1 MAMGLVQLRL
11 PLPCPTQVAA
21 GQRGH
26 CSNGYKPSLQEF
38 SVSHLS
44 MDMVVDLYLKIRKY
58 GLEIWRGQSLP
69 GPKRCLAVIGIKC
82 VHLEQKRSPHD
93 L

>member
-38 SVSHLS
+38 SVIEPFEHGHGGGFVFE
-44 MDMVVDLYLKIRKY
+44 D
-58 GLEIWRGQSLP
+58 
-69 GPKRCLAVIGIKC
+69 
-82 VHLEQKRSPHD
+82 
-93 L
+93 